1 MILTKTF
8 DLKTMTHSDTAVKR
22 GIPNVPNA
30 EEIEN
35 LKKLYDNILL
45 PLVESMPGQINV
57 TVAYRCSKLNA
68 MLKSKP
74 TSQHTMGK
82 AADIEYRENG
92 VEMNQKIIDKIRE
105 LDLPVDQYIWER
117 GGAWCHVSY
126 NEGKNRK
133 QFLKL

>member
-1 MILTKTF
+1 MILTSTF
-8 DLKTMTHSDTAVKR
+8 DIKTMTHSDTATKH

-30 EEIEN
+30 EQIEN
-35 LKKLYDNILL
+35 LKKLYDNVLL

-105 LDLPVDQYIWER
+105 LGLDYDQVIDER
-117 GGAWCHVSY
+117 NGAWYHVSY

>member
-8 DLKTMTHSDTAVKR
+8 DLKTMTHSDTAVKH

-30 EEIEN
+30 EQIEN
-35 LKKLYDNILL
+35 LKKLYDNVLL
-45 PLVESMPGQINV
+45 PLVENMPGQINV

-105 LDLPVDQYIWER
+105 LDLPVDQCINER
-117 GGAWCHVSY
+117 NGAWYHVSY

-133 QFLKL
+133 QFFSL